1 MSSIRTNSSLNLF
14 IIMRLFYVFLAT
26 VLITAFS
33 SQAVEKPNILFV
45 LFDDMG
51 YGEPTSYRPESL
63 FKTPNIDRMAKE
75 GMRFTDAHASAA
87 SCTPTRYGF
96 LTGRYPYRIGQ
107 FGVLSTFSP
116 PLIPETRLTVASYLK
131 QNGYATACIGKWH
144 LGMNWGRPKIKGKDK
159 AQKEL
164 KIGEKMTGGP
174 NAIGFDYFYGFTHAR
189 NIQTI
194 IEQDTVVKEVK
205 PVENQP
211 LMIAKAIEFLKE
223 CSLNKEKPFFLYFPM
238 CPPHK
243 PVVPAPQYAGKGGK
257 VGKGSYSD
265 WVYQGDDMLGQLLD
279 TLESTGLA
287 DDTLVL
293 VSADNGAAGR
303 TYPPLRDNKG
313 SIYEGGHREPF
324 LARWPGRIKPGTT
337 SDQII
342 SITDIFAT
350 CASLIGKSLPENAG
364 EDSVSFL
371 KCLYGKQEGLFR
383 EASVQQSGKKALAI
397 RKGKWKLIV
406 HGDNKRELFDLNAD
420 IGEKHNAIQ
429 AHPEIAEELALLL
442 QSYLDKG
449 RSTPGKAQPLEY
461 EISLDEVRYKKK

>member
-1 MSSIRTNSSLNLF
+1 
-14 IIMRLFYVFLAT
+14 MRLFYVFLAT

-75 GMRFTDAHASAA
+75 GIRFTDAHASAA

-96 LTGRYPYRIGQ
+96 LTGRYPHRIGQ

-159 AQKEL
+159 PQKEL

-205 PVENQP
+205 PIENQP
-211 LMIAKAIEFLKE
+211 LMIAKAIDFLKE
-223 CSLNKEKPFFLYFPM
+223 RSLNKEKPFFLYFPM

-243 PVVPAPQYAGKGGK
+243 PVVPAPQYVGKGGK

-303 TYPPLRDNKG
+303 TYLPLRDNKG

-350 CASLIGKSLPENAG
+350 CASLLGKALPENAG

-371 KCLYGKQEGLFR
+371 KCLYGQQIGPFR

-420 IGEKHNAIQ
+420 IGENQNLIQ
-429 AHPEIAEELALLL
+429 THPKVAAELALLL

-461 EISLDEVRYKKK
+461 KISLNEVRYNKK

>member
-1 MSSIRTNSSLNLF
+1 
-14 IIMRLFYVFLAT
+14 MRLFYVFLAT

-51 YGEPTSYRPESL
+51 YGEPTSYRPASL

-75 GMRFTDAHASAA
+75 GIRFTDAHASAA

-96 LTGRYPYRIGQ
+96 LTGRYPHRIGQ

-159 AQKEL
+159 TQKEL

-205 PVENQP
+205 PIENQP
-211 LMIAKAIEFLKE
+211 LMIAKAIDFLKE
-223 CSLNKEKPFFLYFPM
+223 RSLNKEKPFFLYFPM

-243 PVVPAPQYAGKGGK
+243 PVVPAPQYVGKGGK

-350 CASLIGKSLPENAG
+350 CASLLGKALPENAG

-371 KCLYGKQEGLFR
+371 KCLYGQQKGPFR

-420 IGEKHNAIQ
+420 IGEKYNLIETN
-429 AHPEIAEELALLL
+429 PEVATELALLL

-461 EISLDEVRYKKK
+461 KISLDEVRYNKK

>member
-1 MSSIRTNSSLNLF
+1 VSSIRTNSSLNLF
-14 IIMRLFYVFLAT
+14 IIMRFFYASLAIALISGFSSLAT
-26 VLITAFS
+26 
-33 SQAVEKPNILFV
+33 EKPNILFV

-51 YGEPTSYRPESL
+51 YGEPTSYRPASL

-75 GMRFTDAHASAA
+75 GIRFTDAHSSAA

-96 LTGRYPYRIGQ
+96 LAGRYPHRIGQ

-144 LGMNWGRPKIKGKDK
+144 LGMNWGRPKTKGKNK
-159 AQKEL
+159 TKKEL
-164 KIGEKMTGGP
+164 KIGEKMKGGP
-174 NAIGFDYFYGFTHAR
+174 NAVGFDYFYGFTHAR
-189 NIQTI
+189 NIHTI

-211 LMIAKAIEFLKE
+211 LMIAKATEFLKE
-223 CSLNKEKPFFLYFPM
+223 RSLNKEKPFFLYFPM

-243 PVVPAPQYAGKGGK
+243 PVVPAPQYVGKGGK

-303 TYPPLRDNKG
+303 EYPPLRDDKG

-350 CASLIGKSLPENAG
+350 CASLLGKSLPENAG

-371 KCLYGKQEGLFR
+371 KCLYGQQKGPFR

-429 AHPEIAEELALLL
+429 THPKVAAELALLL

-461 EISLDEVRYKKK
+461 KISLDEVRYKKK

>member
-1 MSSIRTNSSLNLF
+1 
-14 IIMRLFYVFLAT
+14 MRIFYVFLAT

-51 YGEPTSYRPESL
+51 YGEPTSYRPASL

-75 GMRFTDAHASAA
+75 GIRFTDAHASAA

-96 LTGRYPYRIGQ
+96 LTGRYPHRIGQ

-159 AQKEL
+159 TQKEL

-205 PVENQP
+205 PIENQP
-211 LMIAKAIEFLKE
+211 LMIAKAIDFLKE
-223 CSLNKEKPFFLYFPM
+223 RSLNKEKPFFLYFPM

-243 PVVPAPQYAGKGGK
+243 PVVPAPQYVGKGGK

-350 CASLIGKSLPENAG
+350 CASLLGKALPENAG

-371 KCLYGKQEGLFR
+371 KCLYGQQKGPFR

-420 IGEKHNAIQ
+420 IGEKYNLIETN
-429 AHPEIAEELALLL
+429 PEVATELALLL

-461 EISLDEVRYKKK
+461 KISLDEVRYNKK

>member
-1 MSSIRTNSSLNLF
+1 MIKETNKSKC
-14 IIMRLFYVFLAT
+14 T
-26 VLITAFS
+26 LIVITLMIFFNTTFG
-33 SQAVEKPNILFV
+33 QEKPNIIFIMA
-45 LFDDMG
+45 DDLG
-51 YGEPTSYRPESL
+51 YADVGVYGQKL
-63 FKTPNIDRMAKE
+63 IKTPNIDQLSAE
-75 GMRFTDAHASAA
+75 GMRFTDYYSGAA
-87 SCTPTRYGF
+87 VCAPARSVLMTGLHTGHTRIRGNF
-96 LTGRYPYRIGQ
+96 GKGGVVGLAGKQGRVPIKEEDLTLAE
-107 FGVLSTFSP
+107 VLQ
-116 PLIPETRLTVASYLK
+116 E
-131 QNGYATACIGKWH
+131 NGYRTGMIGKWG
-144 LGMNWGRPKIKGKDK
+144 LGEPNTS
-159 AQKEL
+159 
-164 KIGEKMTGGP
+164 GEP
-174 NAIGFDYFYGFTHAR
+174 NKKGFDYFYGFTHAR

-205 PVENQP
+205 PIENQP
-211 LMIAKAIEFLKE
+211 LMIAKAIDFLKE
-223 CSLNKEKPFFLYFPM
+223 RSLNKEKPFFLYFPM

-243 PVVPAPQYAGKGGK
+243 PVVPAPQYVGKGGK

-350 CASLIGKSLPENAG
+350 CASLLGKALPENAG

-371 KCLYGKQEGLFR
+371 KCLYGQQKGPFR

-420 IGEKHNAIQ
+420 IGEKYNLIETN
-429 AHPEIAEELALLL
+429 PEVATELALLL

-461 EISLDEVRYKKK
+461 KMSLDEVRYNKK

>member
-1 MSSIRTNSSLNLF
+1 MSSIHSNSSLNRF
-14 IIMRLFYVFLAT
+14 IVMRFFYASLAIA
-26 VLITAFS
+26 LISGFS
-33 SQAVEKPNILFV
+33 SLAAEKPNILFV

-51 YGEPTSYRPESL
+51 YGEPTSYRPASL

-75 GMRFTDAHASAA
+75 GIRFIDAHSSAA

-116 PLIPETRLTVASYLK
+116 PLIPKTRLTVASYLK
-131 QNGYATACIGKWH
+131 QNGYATACVGKWH
-144 LGMNWGRPKIKGKDK
+144 LGMNWNKQKSKGKNK
-159 AQKEL
+159 AKPQL
-164 KIGEKMTGGP
+164 MIGDKMTGGP
-174 NAIGFDYFYGFTHAR
+174 NEVGFDYFYGFTHAR
-189 NIQTI
+189 NIKTI

-211 LMIAKAIEFLKE
+211 LMVAKAIEFLKE
-223 CSLNKEKPFFLYFPM
+223 RSLNKEKPFFLYFPM

-243 PVVPAPQYAGKGGK
+243 PVVPAPQYVGKGGK

-303 TYPPLRDNKG
+303 EYPPLREHKA

-324 LARWPGRIKPGTT
+324 LARWPGRINPGTT
-337 SDQII
+337 SNQII

-350 CASLIGKSLPENAG
+350 CASLLGKSLPENAG

-371 KCLYGKQEGLFR
+371 KCLYGKQQGPFR
-383 EASVQQSGKKALAI
+383 EASVQQNGKKALAI

-420 IGEKHNAIQ
+420 IGETQNIIHTQ
-429 AHPEIAEELALLL
+429 PEVAAELVLLL
-442 QSYLDKG
+442 QSYLDTG
-449 RSTPGKAQPLEY
+449 RSTPGKAQPLEHK
-461 EISLDEVRYKKK
+461 ISLDQIRYKKK

>member
-1 MSSIRTNSSLNLF
+1 
-14 IIMRLFYVFLAT
+14 
-26 VLITAFS
+26 
-33 SQAVEKPNILFV
+33 
-45 LFDDMG
+45 
-51 YGEPTSYRPESL
+51 
-63 FKTPNIDRMAKE
+63 
-75 GMRFTDAHASAA
+75 
-87 SCTPTRYGF
+87 
-96 LTGRYPYRIGQ
+96 
-107 FGVLSTFSP
+107 
-116 PLIPETRLTVASYLK
+116 
-131 QNGYATACIGKWH
+131 
-144 LGMNWGRPKIKGKDK
+144 MNWGRPKTKGKNK
-159 AQKEL
+159 NKEEL

-174 NAIGFDYFYGFTHAR
+174 NAVGFDYFYGFTHAR

-243 PVVPAPQYAGKGGK
+243 PVVPAPQYVGKGGK

-371 KCLYGKQEGLFR
+371 KCLYGKQEGPFR

-420 IGEKHNAIQ
+420 IGEKQNAIQ
-429 AHPEIAEELALLL
+429 AHPKLAEELALLL

-461 EISLDEVRYKKK
+461 KISLGEVRYNKKWILG

>member
-1 MSSIRTNSSLNLF
+1 MSSTLSNSSLNRF
-14 IIMRLFYVFLAT
+14 IVMRFFYASLAIALTSGFSSLAT
-26 VLITAFS
+26 
-33 SQAVEKPNILFV
+33 EKPNILFV

-51 YGEPTSYRPESL
+51 YGEPTSYRPASL

-75 GMRFTDAHASAA
+75 GIRFTDAHSSAA

-96 LTGRYPYRIGQ
+96 LTGRYPHRIGQ

-159 AQKEL
+159 TQKEL

-194 IEQDTVVKEVK
+194 IEQDTVIKEVK

-211 LMIAKAIEFLKE
+211 LMVARAIKFLKE
-223 CSLNKEKPFFLYFPM
+223 RSLNKEKPFFLYFPM

-243 PVVPAPQYAGKGGK
+243 PVVPAPQYVGKGGK

-303 TYPPLRDNKG
+303 EYPPLRDDKG

-324 LARWPGRIKPGTT
+324 LARWPDRIKPGTT

-350 CASLIGKSLPENAG
+350 CASLLGKSLPENAG

-371 KCLYGKQEGLFR
+371 KCLYGQQKGPFR

-429 AHPEIAEELALLL
+429 THPKVAAELALLL

-449 RSTPGKAQPLEY
+449 RSTLGKAQPLEY
-461 EISLDEVRYKKK
+461 KISLDEVRYKKK

>member
-1 MSSIRTNSSLNLF
+1 
-14 IIMRLFYVFLAT
+14 MRLFYVFLAT

-75 GMRFTDAHASAA
+75 GIRFTDAHASAA

-96 LTGRYPYRIGQ
+96 LTGRYPHRIGQ

-159 AQKEL
+159 PQKEL

-205 PVENQP
+205 PIENQP
-211 LMIAKAIEFLKE
+211 LMIAKAIDFLKE
-223 CSLNKEKPFFLYFPM
+223 RSLNKEKPFFLYFPM

-243 PVVPAPQYAGKGGK
+243 PVVPAPQYVGKGGK

-303 TYPPLRDNKG
+303 TYLPLRDNKG

-371 KCLYGKQEGLFR
+371 KCLYGQQKGPFR

-420 IGEKHNAIQ
+420 IGENQNLIQ
-429 AHPEIAEELALLL
+429 THLKVAAELALLL

-461 EISLDEVRYKKK
+461 KISLDEVRYNKK

>member
-1 MSSIRTNSSLNLF
+1 MHFVCIIVFFGLVKAISSIS
-14 IIMRLFYVFLAT
+14 A
-26 VLITAFS
+26 
-33 SQAVEKPNILFV
+33 EKPNILFV

-51 YGEPTSYRPESL
+51 YSEPTSYHSTSL
-63 FKTPNIDRMAKE
+63 FKTPSIDRMAKQ
-75 GMRFTDAHASAA
+75 GIRFTDAHASAA

-96 LTGRYPYRIGQ
+96 LTGRYPHRIGQ

-116 PLIPETRLTVASYLK
+116 PLIPETRMTIASYLK
-131 QNGYATACIGKWH
+131 QNGYITACIGKWH
-144 LGMNWGRPKIKGKDK
+144 LGMNWGRPKTKGKK
-159 AQKEL
+159 KNQKEL

-174 NAIGFDYFYGFTHAR
+174 NAVGFDYFYGFTHAR

-194 IEQDTVVKEVK
+194 IEQDTVLKKVK

-211 LMIAKAIEFLKE
+211 LMIAKAVEFLNE
-223 CSLNKEKPFFLYFPM
+223 HALNKQKPFFLYFPM

-243 PVVPAPQYAGKGGK
+243 PVVPAPEYSGKGG
-257 VGKGSYSD
+257 GKGSYAD

-287 DDTLVL
+287 DETLVL

-303 TYPPLRDNKG
+303 DYPPLRDNKG

-324 LARWPGRIKPGTT
+324 LAKWPGKIKPGST

-350 CASLIGKSLPENAG
+350 CAEISGVPLPENAG

-371 KCLYGKQEGLFR
+371 NCLLGKQVGLFR

-397 RKGKWKLIV
+397 RKGKWKLII
-406 HGDNKRELFDLNAD
+406 HGDNKRELFDLNSD
-420 IGEKHNAIQ
+420 IGEMNNIIRAYPQ
-429 AHPEIAEELALLL
+429 VANDLALLL
-442 QSYLDKG
+442 QGYLDKG
-449 RSTPGKAQPLEY
+449 RSTPGRAQPLQY
-461 EISLDEVRYKKK
+461 KILLDEIRYRKK

>member
-1 MSSIRTNSSLNLF
+1 
-14 IIMRLFYVFLAT
+14 MRLFYVFLAT

-75 GMRFTDAHASAA
+75 GIRFTDAHASAA

-96 LTGRYPYRIGQ
+96 LTGRYPHRIGQ

-159 AQKEL
+159 PQKEL

-189 NIQTI
+189 NIQTV

-205 PVENQP
+205 PIENQP
-211 LMIAKAIEFLKE
+211 LMIAKAIDFLKE
-223 CSLNKEKPFFLYFPM
+223 RSLNKEKPFFLYFPM

-243 PVVPAPQYAGKGGK
+243 PVVPAPQYVGKGGK

-265 WVYQGDDMLGQLLD
+265 WVYQGDDMLGQILD

-303 TYPPLRDNKG
+303 TYLPLRDNKG

-324 LARWPGRIKPGTT
+324 LARWPGKIKPGTT

-350 CASLIGKSLPENAG
+350 CASLLGKALPENAG

-371 KCLYGKQEGLFR
+371 KCLYGQQKGPFR

-420 IGEKHNAIQ
+420 IGEKYNLIKTN
-429 AHPEIAEELALLL
+429 PEVATELALLL

-461 EISLDEVRYKKK
+461 KISLDEVRYNKK

>member
-1 MSSIRTNSSLNLF
+1 
-14 IIMRLFYVFLAT
+14 MRLFYVFLAT
-26 VLITAFS
+26 VLITAYS

-75 GMRFTDAHASAA
+75 GIRFTDAHASAA

-96 LTGRYPYRIGQ
+96 LTGRYPHRIGQ

-159 AQKEL
+159 PQKEL

-205 PVENQP
+205 PIENQP
-211 LMIAKAIEFLKE
+211 LMIAKAIDFLKE
-223 CSLNKEKPFFLYFPM
+223 RSLNKEKPFFLYFPM

-243 PVVPAPQYAGKGGK
+243 PVVPAPQYVGKGGKGGK

-265 WVYQGDDMLGQLLD
+265 WVYQGDDMLGRLLD

-303 TYPPLRDNKG
+303 TYLPLRDNKG

-350 CASLIGKSLPENAG
+350 CASLLGKALPENAG
-364 EDSVSFL
+364 EDSVCFL
-371 KCLYGKQEGLFR
+371 KCLYGQQKGPFR

-420 IGEKHNAIQ
+420 IGEKYNLIETN
-429 AHPEIAEELALLL
+429 PEVATELALLL

-461 EISLDEVRYKKK
+461 KISLDEVRYNKK

>member
-1 MSSIRTNSSLNLF
+1 MSSNSSLNRF
-14 IIMRLFYVFLAT
+14 IVMRFFYASLTT
-26 VLITAFS
+26 VLISAFS
-33 SQAVEKPNILFV
+33 SLAAEKPNILFV

-51 YGEPTSYRPESL
+51 YGEPTSYRPASL

-75 GMRFTDAHASAA
+75 GIRFTDAHSSAA

-96 LTGRYPYRIGQ
+96 LTGRYPHRIGQ

-144 LGMNWGRPKIKGKDK
+144 LGMNWGRPKTKGKNK
-159 AQKEL
+159 TKKEL
-164 KIGEKMTGGP
+164 KIGEKMKGGP
-174 NAIGFDYFYGFTHAR
+174 NAVGFDYFYGFTHAR

-211 LMIAKAIEFLKE
+211 LMIAKATEFLKE
-223 CSLNKEKPFFLYFPM
+223 RSLNKEKPFFLYFPM

-243 PVVPAPQYAGKGGK
+243 PVVPAPQYVGKGGK

-303 TYPPLRDNKG
+303 EYPPLREHKA

-324 LARWPGRIKPGTT
+324 LARWPGRINPGTT
-337 SDQII
+337 SNQII

-350 CASLIGKSLPENAG
+350 CASLLGKSLPENAG

-371 KCLYGKQEGLFR
+371 KCLYGKQQGPFR
-383 EASVQQSGKKALAI
+383 EASVQQNGKKALAI

-420 IGEKHNAIQ
+420 IGETQNTIHTQ
-429 AHPEIAEELALLL
+429 PEVATELVLLL

-449 RSTPGKAQPLEY
+449 RSTPGKAQPLEHK
-461 EISLDEVRYKKK
+461 ISLDQIRYKKK

>member
-1 MSSIRTNSSLNLF
+1 
-14 IIMRLFYVFLAT
+14 MRLFYVFLAT
-26 VLITAFS
+26 VLISAFS
-33 SQAVEKPNILFV
+33 SQAEEKPNILFV

-96 LTGRYPYRIGQ
+96 LTGRYPHRIGQ

-144 LGMNWGRPKIKGKDK
+144 LGMNWGRPKTKGKNK
-159 AQKEL
+159 NKEEL

-174 NAIGFDYFYGFTHAR
+174 NAVGFDYFYGFTHAR

-243 PVVPAPQYAGKGGK
+243 PVVPAPQYVGKGGK

-371 KCLYGKQEGLFR
+371 KCLYGKQEGPFR

-420 IGEKHNAIQ
+420 IGEKQNAIQ
-429 AHPEIAEELALLL
+429 AHPKLAEELALLL

-461 EISLDEVRYKKK
+461 KISLGEVRYNKK

>member
-1 MSSIRTNSSLNLF
+1 
-14 IIMRLFYVFLAT
+14 MRLFYVFLAT

-75 GMRFTDAHASAA
+75 GIRFTDAHASAA

-96 LTGRYPYRIGQ
+96 LTGRYPHRIGQ

-159 AQKEL
+159 PQKEL

-205 PVENQP
+205 PIENQP
-211 LMIAKAIEFLKE
+211 LMIAKAIDFLKE
-223 CSLNKEKPFFLYFPM
+223 RSLNKEKPFFLYFPM

-243 PVVPAPQYAGKGGK
+243 PVVPAPQYVGKGGK

-303 TYPPLRDNKG
+303 AYLPLRDNKG

-350 CASLIGKSLPENAG
+350 CASLLGKALPENAG

-371 KCLYGKQEGLFR
+371 KCLYGQQKGPFR

-420 IGEKHNAIQ
+420 IGEKYNLIETN
-429 AHPEIAEELALLL
+429 PEVATELALLL

-461 EISLDEVRYKKK
+461 KISLDEVRYNKK

>member
-1 MSSIRTNSSLNLF
+1 
-14 IIMRLFYVFLAT
+14 MRLFYVFLAT

-75 GMRFTDAHASAA
+75 GIRFTDAHASAA

-96 LTGRYPYRIGQ
+96 LTGRYPHRIGQ

-159 AQKEL
+159 PQKEL
-164 KIGEKMTGGP
+164 KVGEKMTGGP

-205 PVENQP
+205 PIENQP
-211 LMIAKAIEFLKE
+211 LMIAKAIDFLKE
-223 CSLNKEKPFFLYFPM
+223 RSLNKEKPFFLYFPM

-243 PVVPAPQYAGKGGK
+243 PVVPAPQYVGKGGK

-324 LARWPGRIKPGTT
+324 LARWPDRIKPGTT

-350 CASLIGKSLPENAG
+350 CVSLIGKSLPENAG

-371 KCLYGKQEGLFR
+371 KCLYGQQKGPFR

-420 IGEKHNAIQ
+420 IGENQNLIQ
-429 AHPEIAEELALLL
+429 THLKVAAELALLL

-461 EISLDEVRYKKK
+461 KISLDEVRYNKK

>member
-1 MSSIRTNSSLNLF
+1 
-14 IIMRLFYVFLAT
+14 MRLFYVFLAT

-75 GMRFTDAHASAA
+75 GIRFTDAHASAA

-96 LTGRYPYRIGQ
+96 LTGRYPHRIGQ

-159 AQKEL
+159 PQKEL

-205 PVENQP
+205 PIENQP
-211 LMIAKAIEFLKE
+211 LMIAKAIDFLKE
-223 CSLNKEKPFFLYFPM
+223 RSLNKEKPFFLYFPM

-243 PVVPAPQYAGKGGK
+243 PVVPAPQYVGKGGK

-303 TYPPLRDNKG
+303 TYLPLRDNKG

-350 CASLIGKSLPENAG
+350 CASLLGKALPENAG

-371 KCLYGKQEGLFR
+371 KCLYGQQKGPFR

-420 IGEKHNAIQ
+420 IGEKYNLIETN
-429 AHPEIAEELALLL
+429 PEVATELALLL

-461 EISLDEVRYKKK
+461 KISLDEVRYNKK

>member
-1 MSSIRTNSSLNLF
+1 
-14 IIMRLFYVFLAT
+14 MRLFYVFLAT

-75 GMRFTDAHASAA
+75 GIRFTDAHASAA

-96 LTGRYPYRIGQ
+96 LTGRYPHRIGQ

-159 AQKEL
+159 PQKEL

-205 PVENQP
+205 PIENQP
-211 LMIAKAIEFLKE
+211 LMIAKAIDFLKE
-223 CSLNKEKPFFLYFPM
+223 RSLNKEKPFFLYFPM

-243 PVVPAPQYAGKGGK
+243 PVVPAPQYVGKGGK

-303 TYPPLRDNKG
+303 TYLPLRDNKG

-350 CASLIGKSLPENAG
+350 CASLLGKALPENAG

-371 KCLYGKQEGLFR
+371 KCLYGQQKGPFR

-420 IGEKHNAIQ
+420 IGEKYNLIETN
-429 AHPEIAEELALLL
+429 PEVATELALLL

-461 EISLDEVRYKKK
+461 KISLNEVRYNKK

>member
-1 MSSIRTNSSLNLF
+1 MPHF
-14 IIMRLFYVFLAT
+14 FPRLFLT
-26 VLITAFS
+26 VLMFS
-33 SQAVEKPNILFV
+33 ANAVEKPNILFV

-51 YGEPTSYRPESL
+51 YGEPASYRPTSL

-75 GMRFTDAHASAA
+75 GMRLTDAHASAA

-96 LTGRYPYRIGQ
+96 LTGRYPHRIGQ

-116 PLIPETRLTVASYLK
+116 PLIPANRMTIASYLK
-131 QNGYATACIGKWH
+131 QNGYTTACIGKWH
-144 LGMNWGRPKIKGKDK
+144 LGMQWNRPKSKGKNK
-159 AQKEL
+159 TKEKL

-189 NIQTI
+189 NFQTI
-194 IEQDTVVKEVK
+194 IEQDTVVMKVE

-211 LMIAKAIEFLKE
+211 LMIARAVEFLKE
-223 CSLNKEKPFFLYFPM
+223 QSSNQEKPFFLYFPM

-243 PVVPAPQYAGKGGK
+243 PLVPAPEYVGKGGM
-257 VGKGSYSD
+257 GSYAD

-287 DDTLVL
+287 NDTFVL

-303 TYPPLRDNKG
+303 DYPPLRDNKG
-313 SIYEGGHREPF
+313 SIYEGGHRVPF
-324 LARWPGRIKPGTT
+324 LTKWPGRIKPGST
-337 SDQII
+337 SDQIV

-350 CASLIGKSLPENAG
+350 CAEIIGAPLPDHAG

-371 KCLYGKQEGLFR
+371 NCLLGKQVGPFR

-406 HGDNKRELFDLNAD
+406 HGDNRRELFDLKTD
-420 IGEKHNAIQ
+420 IGEANNAI
-429 AHPEIAEELALLL
+429 HSNPEVAAELASLL
-442 QSYLDKG
+442 QSYLDRG
-449 RSTPGKAQPLEY
+449 RSTSGKAQPLDY
-461 EISLDEVRYKKK
+461 KISLDEVRFKKK

>member
-1 MSSIRTNSSLNLF
+1 
-14 IIMRLFYVFLAT
+14 MRLFYVFLAT

-51 YGEPTSYRPESL
+51 YGEPTSYRSASL

-75 GMRFTDAHASAA
+75 GIRFTDAHASAA

-96 LTGRYPYRIGQ
+96 LTGRYPHRIGQ

-159 AQKEL
+159 PQKEL
-164 KIGEKMTGGP
+164 KVGEKMTGGP

-205 PVENQP
+205 PIENQP
-211 LMIAKAIEFLKE
+211 LMIAKAIDFLKE
-223 CSLNKEKPFFLYFPM
+223 RSLNKEKPFFLYFPM

-243 PVVPAPQYAGKGGK
+243 PVVPAPQYVGKGGK

-303 TYPPLRDNKG
+303 AYLPLRDNKG

-350 CASLIGKSLPENAG
+350 CASLLGKALPENAG

-371 KCLYGKQEGLFR
+371 KCLYGQQKGPFR

-420 IGEKHNAIQ
+420 IGEKYNLIETN
-429 AHPEIAEELALLL
+429 PEVATELALLL

-461 EISLDEVRYKKK
+461 KISLDEVRYNKK